1 MPYDVTFTQETLCKG
16 VMRAVDEVLN
26 VDDETARMLVDLG
39 VATAEGLSPQTG
51 SSAALFA
58 DTFLSKA
65 DNLSTVA
72 SPSVARSNIDATSP
86 ADIASAVAG
95 YPSKAETWDNARE
108 YKTGD
113 FVLFNNGVFVA
124 LKDGVNKMPVFE
136 IPYWTNVGMG
146 SNWLDNPWKGL
157 TFSNTKSVGTGTGN
171 NGSGTPAYARLGL
184 TSTTT
189 DNNAVRIAR
198 VLSIGV
204 PTYWHMLAD
213 RDSGIVQGS
222 NRINFAKAG
231 RLRYNVCTSNRTNAE
246 IAGVKWYFDFGRT
259 FSEVSGSGTET
270 PMDSELN
277 RRGFGW
283 QCTMS
288 GDSNVFSSFEAVYHD
303 GTTLYKQ
310 ELNFAS
316 FWISGAMQ
324 RYEITWN
331 GLGSYAYFVNGK
343 EVARFNDKNNDLF
356 GMPTWCCLAAGG
368 YYGPNYTGVSIDHM
382 VWVNNEETGFLTY
395 GTIDT

>member
-16 VMRAVDEVLN
+16 AMRAVDEVLN

-39 VATAEGLSPQTG
+39 VATASGLSPQTG

-58 DTFLSKA
+58 DTFLAKTN
-65 DNLSTVA
+65 NLSEVT

-86 ADIASAVAG
+86 ADIVTAVAG
-95 YPSKAETWDNARE
+95 FPSKAEEWDDTRE
-108 YKTGD
+108 YKKGD

-136 IPYWTNVGMG
+136 VPYWTDVGLG

-157 TFSNTKSVGTGTGN
+157 TFSNSKSLGTGTAT
-171 NGSGTPAYARLGL
+171 NGSSTPAYARLGL
-184 TSTTT
+184 ASTTT
-189 DNNAVRIAR
+189 SGNAIRIAR
-198 VLSIGV
+198 VLSVGV
-204 PTYWHMLAD
+204 PTYWHTLLD
-213 RDSGIVQGS
+213 RDMPSQGS

-231 RLRYNVCTSNRTNAE
+231 RLRFNVCTSNRTNPE

-259 FSEVSGSGTET
+259 YSEASGSGTET
-270 PMDSELN
+270 PLNSELP

-283 QCTMS
+283 QMEMS

-303 GTTLYKQ
+303 GTTLFKQ
-310 ELNFAS
+310 PLDFAS
-316 FWISGAMQ
+316 FWASGAMQ

-343 EVARFNDKNNDLF
+343 EVARFNGKNNDLF
-356 GMPTWCCLAAGG
+356 GIPTWGCLAAGG
-368 YYGPNYTGVSIDHM
+368 YNGPNYTGVPIDHFI
-382 VWVNNEETGFLTY
+382 WVNNEDTGFLTY